1 MSLYLKNERNEAQS
15 EAETSVSK
23 LQNREKNIRKEN
35 LLKERLTA
43 IFRNGRR
50 AASGYMGR
58 VYSVVGVLCVLAVI
72 LIVAANRN
80 MLADAEEAT
89 MPSWTD
95 EKVQY
100 LANCTFTTGVGG
112 VTKLGD
118 LKLLEVKDVTN
129 PMGSTKDTFIVTV
142 GITDTNQLK
151 AVLGGLSSSYTGE
164 GDSTCYRNKVVFK
177 LLKDITLDGGAPQVF
192 EDKYNDIDTGA
203 LFQDAVFDG
212 NGHTITCKNFS
223 ISMNGED
230 VDTSDSQSENQDSY
244 EYTGK
249 YTGMLFGKVYN
260 SEIKNIFVSVI
271 NGTINYE
278 YGQTTQG
285 TFGNREIDY
294 GYASYYLDVG
304 GVCGY
309 AENSKFSDIEVS
321 GDWKVIISPTHQ
333 KVLREYDFGLGGI
346 AGAVSSGVTIT
357 RCQDSSSVKADFDFG
372 DGFFTSY
379 GIEPRFM
386 CVRGGMVGHV
396 LGNNNVIQS
405 CWGKGTF
412 SYTSNKESFKEGEGS
427 TTRSNF
433 LYITSACIIGI
444 LDENASVDMTYSAG
458 SNIQKMVG
466 ARLLFNNS
474 GSHTFGQFTTDSNCY
489 SAEGTWILYTYER
502 DNNDFRKPYLDAYQ
516 PQTMN
521 YTPLSARKERINNT
535 DWGYN
540 ENGEHYLIHPTSLPY
555 IINFNGITIGEP
567 YGESHAVDVTGS
579 VCLLDSTNNFEK
591 SPFPEGSRVY
601 LYFTVDGTDPA
612 EDAVAKKWIQAD
624 NLEDVVLTDFAT
636 FSDTSKA
643 LTIRAK
649 MKVVFNESTDSN
661 AEVNEFVWWS
671 PACQKTIPVSTL
683 YIGKPTLAASVENQ
697 AFEDI
702 QESTAYPLGTTKLQ
716 LTRSGMTEYE
726 MFYDFRSEGGLK
738 LVYNSSEEGINLDSM
753 LHAHKYT
760 EPFTLTE
767 ELIDETTSNK
777 TYLYVLGHIKKDE
790 QDYYNLFEYELV
802 VFSKDK
808 LISVTPVSGN
818 RVPNNSDIT
827 IRVGSGKENEYP
839 YDKINILVTD
849 EQSRYTT
856 LEGQRDVQTY
866 QGAEYKK
873 GSGTAE
879 DPWQLVVNASLSGE
893 PGQTFYIYAEP
904 YVSTGYERMY
914 GRFVIEYSYTIM
926 EKASDLELDPST
938 ITMAESGSSTGIPIN
953 EKIYMNSRGSSDI
966 IVYSKTIVNL
976 ETEMVKDTATLRMLE
991 GAAVTSVGENAY
1003 YWASDRSV
1011 LYVRSADLWYS
1022 IYNLDGT
1029 LEVYGESNLSFE
1041 SSYAGKYAYVTV
1053 MLFSAGYDPSD
1064 SVTYR
1069 YQVNVQDA
1077 VAAPTALLADG
1088 SNINMNT
1095 TLFFNCEQ
1103 GCVIYYT
1110 TDGKEPQLIVADDGQ
1125 ITPKVGTYRY
1135 QPMDGIPVTPE
1146 NGFVYGKDT
1155 VIKLIAYPVT
1165 DASSD
1170 SPVYND
1176 DYKESELS
1184 TFTYKIREQLQ
1195 VDTPLAYPET
1205 EKDKMTVVVKGD
1217 SISLSCA
1224 TSGADIYCTVNGS
1237 TPQVDDAYKYQ
1248 GVLKV
1253 EGDYGG
1259 YFTVKVMAAKDGFK
1273 NSEVATYVYKI
1284 ADKDTVSSVTAIPST
1299 SGQVIAG
1306 DRIILSTT
1314 ESGADIYYTIDGNTP
1329 DVAEYTDENGLFSH
1343 VTSPAT
1349 KHYDPSASIIVP
1361 EGSGYFVVQ
1370 AIAVKY
1376 GMTNSP
1382 VTQFV
1387 YAYADSVGIPYG
1399 NPSSG
1404 TVTENTQVI
1413 LRCAQEEA
1421 IIYYEVAYDG
1431 KEPAE
1436 PTTSSAVFSEQAP
1449 IVITRNTKIK
1459 AFTVYN
1465 RQSSPVVTLSYTL
1478 AQKMAAPTASVSS
1491 GSIVP
1496 SGTTVILSSGGGKV
1510 YYTTDG
1516 SDPMDSNNTA
1526 VNIGS
1531 SVVITGKAEEK
1542 VVVKACTKQSE
1553 ATTSE
1558 MVTFTYQISR
1568 YPGGVI
1574 TDTATGS
1581 TLPGGTSV
1589 HLMTDVTGGTIYYTT
1604 GSGSPIT
1611 SGIAGNS
1618 VVLNGE
1624 AGSNITVKAVAIAP
1638 NTGMTGSYAS
1648 FDYVLMEQ
1656 LAAPHASVRDG
1667 SVLTEKTSI
1676 VLKANKGK
1684 IYFTIDGTNPTRAS
1698 DEYTKPIIV
1707 SEAVTIKAIAIE
1719 EGSVSSEIST
1729 FSYTFAP
1736 KAGEITASLPA
1747 GVVDAGAVVRL
1758 SCSTP
1763 DTVIYYTTDGT
1774 DPSRSADE
1782 GVFVYDDKEGI
1793 EIHRSVTVKAVARRG
1808 NMCDSSILTLSYQVD
1823 EIPIEIEKD
1832 KIAQQEAEEGLK
1844 PTDTSNLESRHTQ
1857 PMKESESDVKLND
1870 FLSAIEIRGDESILP
1885 VNATFRGKE
1894 VSISQRAEAEAK
1906 KLLGDDYELVQNFSF
1921 AVYSNGEQIYP
1932 EGQIEIGIPIPKE
1945 YENADITI
1953 VSINENNGVKVYNSR
1968 REEGYVYTEVPYL
1981 NNFALAVAEKNG
1993 NSRSRINLIP
2003 LMSVAAGS
2011 LVCVGIVMIIR
2022 TVRRR
2027 KRY

>member
-1 MSLYLKNERNEAQS
+1 MGLYLKEKNDELQNIEKERR
-15 EAETSVSK
+15 EAEPTSAEESSVFKQRSK
-23 LQNREKNIRKEN
+23 RVNTKKNRVKEAIRRKWKEAPQY
-35 LLKERLTA
+35 TA
-43 IFRNGRR
+43 RIL
-50 AASGYMGR
+50 
-58 VYSVVGVLCVLAVI
+58 SVAGVLCVLAVMVV
-72 LIVAANRN
+72 VAAN
-80 MLADAEEAT
+80 LPLLSKAEEAEVSDWDIYPVPDT
-89 MPSWTD
+89 V
-95 EKVQY
+95 K
-100 LANCTFTTGVGG
+100 NCTFHKASGEI
-112 VTKLGD
+112 TKLSD
-118 LKLLEVKDVTN
+118 LKCLGVAEFDGEGNVATCIA
-129 PMGSTKDTFIVTV
+129 GIETV
-142 GITDTNQLK
+142 DQLK
-151 AVLGGLSSSYTGE
+151 AVLSGLSTT
-164 GDSTCYRNKVVFK
+164 DRNVNVIFK
-177 LLKDITLDGGAPQVF
+177 LTGDLTLTDWQLDGTSSF
-192 EDKYNDIDTGA
+192 EMDT
-203 LFQDAVFDG
+203 FDG
-212 NGHTITCKNFS
+212 QGHTITC
-223 ISMNGED
+223 
-230 VDTSDSQSENQDSY
+230 
-244 EYTGK
+244 EYSGSK
-249 YTGMLFGKVYN
+249 ASSLSNNDLYVGLLFGKVSN
-260 SEIKNIFVSVI
+260 ATIRNLQVDIKNH
-271 NGTINYE
+271 E
-278 YGQTTQG
+278 
-285 TFGNREIDY
+285 RKIDITLPS
-294 GYASYYLDVG
+294 GKECYLGMG
-304 GVCGY
+304 GVCGV
-309 AENSKFSDIEVS
+309 AENATFSDIEIS
-321 GDWKVIISPTHQ
+321 GGWKVKYPNGYTNFHTLGRLYI
-333 KVLREYDFGLGGI
+333 GLGGLI
-346 AGAVSSGVTIT
+346 GTVQSGVTMIRCKDDSNIDATLDRVYGYSNDLGVHIWGIGGIIGQVVGTGNTVQACWGNGVYTYTDGT
-357 RCQDSSSVKADFDFG
+357 RLYDRKILIHCGTIVGGVGSGGIVSIQDSAGRDDMPIIALEHQDASGNIIIDNCYGETPYSYWKYSVKG
-372 DGFFTSY
+372 GGVSY
-379 GIEPRFM
+379 DEYYIDKNSSTGYLESLLSEKREPINSM
-386 CVRGGMVGHV
+386 YS
-396 LGNNNVIQS
+396 NVM
-405 CWGKGTF
+405 
-412 SYTSNKESFKEGEGS
+412 Y
-427 TTRSNF
+427 
-433 LYITSACIIGI
+433 
-444 LDENASVDMTYSAG
+444 
-458 SNIQKMVG
+458 
-466 ARLLFNNS
+466 
-474 GSHTFGQFTTDSNCY
+474 
-489 SAEGTWILYTYER
+489 
-502 DNNDFRKPYLDAYQ
+502 
-516 PQTMN
+516 
-521 YTPLSARKERINNT
+521 
-535 DWGYN
+535 WGYSSI
-540 ENGEHYLIHPTSLPY
+540 GEHYLLHPISSASGNY
-555 IINFNGITIGEP
+555 IVKLENLKIGDPLGEEHKIT
-567 YGESHAVDVTGS
+567 VTGKIS
-579 VCLLDSTNNFEK
+579 LLKETIDPATYQPSYSEIAFPENATAYLYMTTDGETDPKKNAVSNDFVKGNHQNEIELTTSTN
-591 SPFPEGSRVY
+591 Y
-601 LYFTVDGTDPA
+601 
-612 EDAVAKKWIQAD
+612 
-624 NLEDVVLTDFAT
+624 
-636 FSDTSKA
+636 SDTSEN
-643 LTIRAK
+643 LTVRVRI
-649 MKVVFNESTDSN
+649 KVVFDEETNTD
-661 AEVNEFVWWS
+661 APVWWGPLYEKEFDAS
-671 PACQKTIPVSTL
+671 DL
-683 YIGKPTLAASVENQ
+683 YIDKPTLQVSIDNQ
-697 AFEDI
+697 AYEDF
-702 QESTAYPLGTTKLQ
+702 QATTAYPLGTTKLQ
-716 LTRSGMTEYE
+716 LTGNGAAEYT
-726 MFYDFRSEGGLK
+726 MYYDFRDRSGLV
-738 LVYNSSEEGINLDSM
+738 LGETDSDSTIYWQTM
-753 LHAHKYT
+753 TQKNKYKD
-760 EPFTLTE
+760 PFTLTE
-767 ELIDETTSNK
+767 EMVKSASSNK
-777 TYLYVLGHIKKDE
+777 VYLYILAHINKNNV
-790 QDYYNLFEYELV
+790 DYYKLYEYEIV
-802 VFSKDK
+802 VFIKDK
-808 LISVTPVSGN
+808 LISVTPISGN
-818 RVPNNSDIT
+818 RIPNNSDIS
-827 IRVGSGKENEYP
+827 IRVGSGVEGEYP
-839 YDKINILVTD
+839 YDKINILISD
-849 EQSRYTT
+849 EQKKYTT
-856 LEGQRDVQTY
+856 LEGEGDARTY
-866 QGAEYKK
+866 QGSEYKK

-879 DPWQLVVNASLSGE
+879 DPWKLMVDVQLTGE

-904 YVSTGYERMY
+904 CVSTGYERMY
-914 GRFVIEYSYTIM
+914 GRFVTEYSYTIM
-926 EKASDLELDPST
+926 EKASGLELDPST
-938 ITMAESGSSTGIPIN
+938 ITMTESGNPTGIPIN
-953 EKIYMNSRGSSDI
+953 EKIYMNSKGSSDI
-966 IVYSKTIVNL
+966 IVYSKGIATI
-976 ETEMVKDTATLRMLE
+976 EPEMVKDKDTLNMLQN
-991 GAAVTSVGENAY
+991 AAVTSVGENAY
-1003 YWASDRSV
+1003 YWKSDRSI
-1011 LYVRSADLWYS
+1011 LYVKSGDLWYC
-1022 IYNLDGT
+1022 INNLDGKI
-1029 LEVYGESNLSFE
+1029 EVYGENSLSFD
-1041 SSYAGKYAYVTV
+1041 SSYAGKYVYVSA

-1077 VAAPTALLADG
+1077 VTAPAALLADG
-1088 SNINMNT
+1088 SNIDMNT

-1103 GCVIYYT
+1103 GCVMYYT

-1125 ITPKVGTYRY
+1125 ITATVGTYRY
-1135 QPMDGIPVTPE
+1135 QSMDGIQVSAD
-1146 NGFVYGKDT
+1146 NGFGYGKDT
-1155 VIKLIAYPVT
+1155 TIKLIAYPVV

-1170 SPVYND
+1170 TPVYNLD
-1176 DYKESELS
+1176 FKESKIS
-1184 TFTYKIREQLQ
+1184 SFTYKIREQEQ

-1299 SGQVIAG
+1299 AGQVIAG

-1329 DVAEYTDENGLFSH
+1329 DVAEYTDENGFFSH

-1618 VVLNGE
+1618 VVLNGG

-1953 VSINENNGVKVYNSR
+1953 VSINENNGVKVYNAR
-1968 REEGYVYTEVPYL
+1968 REEGYVYAEVPYL